1 MYFCYFTI
9 ISPWKRAGSFIWTNL
24 NPLHP
29 GCFVPSLVEIDTV
42 VLEKKMKMWKVYNN
56 DNNNIDRQQTN
67 LIRKAHL
74 SLRLRWAK
82 NILLPILNLKH
93 RKTSYKSITVLVF
106 FNYLPVNI
114 FTNFANIIWCK
125 DVWFTICLVE
135 YWYFFGKNFLV
146 SVVYLK
152 W

>member
-1 MYFCYFTI
+1 M
-9 ISPWKRAGSFIWTNL
+9 PN
-24 NPLHP
+24 
-29 GCFVPSLVEIDTV
+29 LVEIGPV
-42 VLEKKMKMWKVYNN
+42 VLEKKILKNFVNVFSIFCNYLIFEKGWDLQWFWRRRWKCEKFTTTTTTTTT
-56 DNNNIDRQQTN
+56 DNRQI

-74 SLRLRWAK
+74 SLGLRWAK

-93 RKTSYKSITVLVF
+93 RKTSYKSVTVLVF
-106 FNYLPVNI
+106 FNYIPVNI